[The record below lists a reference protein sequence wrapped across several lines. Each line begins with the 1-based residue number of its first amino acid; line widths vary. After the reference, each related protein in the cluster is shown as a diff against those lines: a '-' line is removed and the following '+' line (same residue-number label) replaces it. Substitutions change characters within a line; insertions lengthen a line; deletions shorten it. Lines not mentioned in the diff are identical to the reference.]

1 MPGPGRFTG
10 PAYKSP
16 FNPASWAWG
25 VGLWAYFL
33 NPISCPPT
41 LGYGER
47 GQGLYR
53 FSNRVRLPRVRS
65 GLVWLG
71 LCRHQTSCGTN
82 DFSTFALISSS
93 SLGFFREH
101 PLIVCIVSP
110 NIEDFS
116 LSASSGFFFLKTRLT
131 LCSESLLVFL

>member
-1 MPGPGRFTG
+1 MGSLGCPWYRPLGWMNWALVLGLCQEPRCFTR

-16 FNPASWAWG
+16 FNPTSWAWR
-25 VGLWAYFL
+25 VGLCAYFL

-41 LGYGER
+41 LGYGES

-71 LCRHQTSCGTN
+71 FCRHQTSCGTN

-93 SLGFFREH
+93 SFSFFREH
-101 PLIVCIVSP
+101 PLTVCIVFP
-110 NIEDFS
+110 YY
-116 LSASSGFFFLKTRLT
+116 
-131 LCSESLLVFL
+131 